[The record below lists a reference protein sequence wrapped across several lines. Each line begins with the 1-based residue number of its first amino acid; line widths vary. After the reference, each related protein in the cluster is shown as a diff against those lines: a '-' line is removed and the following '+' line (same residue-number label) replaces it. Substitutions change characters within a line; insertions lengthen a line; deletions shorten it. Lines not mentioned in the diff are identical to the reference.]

1 MKKQQNIFCNYLQ
14 KNNILC
20 GLKEP
25 DGKVV
30 LEKLILTEEDNHLK
44 ELTSKNFNLICDIT
58 QQKKQKP

>member
-30 LEKLILTEEDNHLK
+30 LEKLI
-44 ELTSKNFNLICDIT
+44 
-58 QQKKQKP
+58 